1 MAHSLS
7 DVLNYAGEPITI
19 EEMLK
24 LQCDIFIPAAVP
36 DVIDEKVARELNCR
50 YVVEAANGPTT
61 VEGDKVTVCLVG
73 STDSAIVPTMLLAPC
88 CTLMKLTSA
97 LPSST
102 VCLEAPTAPYQWLF
116 NWH

>member
-1 MAHSLS
+1 MSAWLQGSAAVVNHKLRG
-7 DVLNYAGEPITI
+7 VLTCAGEPITI

-61 VEGDKVTVCLVG
+61 VEGDKVTARMSG
-73 STDSAIVPTMLLAPC
+73 TIHI
-88 CTLMKLTSA
+88 A
-97 LPSST
+97 LKSII
-102 VCLEAPTAPYQWLF
+102 LEAHPVAP
-116 NWH
+116 